1 MYALSS
7 GAADLDDNP
16 LRESIPYMH
25 CPSNGNSTKPSPQFN
40 YAGTSYRPS
49 VGDGMWHNNEHYLYW
64 DPTGYPLNARVQ
76 NRGAFTAVE
85 GKGFGV
91 FTDGLSNTVGM
102 SEGCNGTEYDDP
114 TVKAGTALVP
124 SLYNG
129 TTAVPLDCFT
139 TVRDPADKNMMLA
152 SRRATGWRGLMYCD
166 GRSIPSSFC
175 TVLPPNSPSCMFN
188 QNNVTSWGVFSA
200 SSFHTG
206 GVNVLIMDGAVRFVS
221 ETVDCGGDFS
231 RPQAVSGESPYGV
244 WGASGTPSGG
254 ETKSL

>member
-1 MYALSS
+1 
-7 GAADLDDNP
+7 
-16 LRESIPYMH
+16 
-25 CPSNGNSTKPSPQFN
+25 
-40 YAGTSYRPS
+40 
-49 VGDGMWHNNEHYLYW
+49 MWHNNEHYLYW